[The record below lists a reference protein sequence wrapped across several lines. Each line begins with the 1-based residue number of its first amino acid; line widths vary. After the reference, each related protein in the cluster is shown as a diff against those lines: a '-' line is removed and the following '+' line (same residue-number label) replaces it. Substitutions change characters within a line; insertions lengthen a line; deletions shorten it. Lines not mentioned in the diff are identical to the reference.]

1 MIELKITAD
10 QPADLG
16 SQILGFAALI
26 SAGAVA
32 ATAIV
37 DEQASPAET
46 ATRERGKPAPGSG
59 RSRRTK
65 EEIAEDEAAE
75 KAEQNAQP
83 VAEAEPETVVEPMT
97 EAGPEKVE
105 AGPEKVETAVTRDE
119 VRSAIVAEAAKLDQ
133 SKRQEFVQ
141 SLLKPFGVS
150 KLGDLP
156 EAKLPDLMAAVKAG
170 GATDSALD

>member
-32 ATAIV
+32 ATAIA

-83 VAEAEPETVVEPMT
+83 VAETEPETVVEPAA
-97 EAGPEKVE
+97 EVE
-105 AGPEKVETAVTRDE
+105 PEKVETTADAPAVTRDE
-119 VRSAIVAEAAKLDQ
+119 VRTAIVAEAAKLDQ

-156 EAKLPDLMAAVKAG
+156 EAKLPDLMAAVAAV
-170 GATDSALD
+170 GADSALD